1 VAYHLSEFVRRFG
14 GELKGDDVAV
24 AQVATLEAATASDI
38 VFVGSAKYAAKLPD
52 SAAGA
57 VILAVDMAKAADRP
71 CIIATNPQL
80 YFAQL
85 ATLLNPTPRPA
96 AGAHASAYV
105 APSAKLGK
113 DVSVGPFASIGD
125 GATLGDGT
133 VVGAGCRVGDRVTL
147 AAGCRMYDNAVVYAD
162 CQIGENTIIHANA
175 VIGADGFGNA
185 WTGSAWFKIPQ
196 IGRVIIGAD
205 VEIGAATTIDRGA
218 LGDTVIEDGVR
229 IDNLV
234 QIAHNVHIGKH
245 TAIAACTGIAGS
257 SRIGAY
263 CTIAGAVMMVG
274 HIELADRVTVLGG
287 TLVGKS
293 IGQPG
298 VYGGHYPMQKH
309 EDWLG
314 NAAHLRRL
322 DSMAKRIKELEHQ
335 VGAKTLTRE
344 QNNDPGS

>member
-1 VAYHLSEFVRRFG
+1 VAYHLSDFVRQFG
-14 GELKGDDVAV
+14 GELIGDDIAV
-24 AQVATLEAATASDI
+24 AQVATLESATSSDL
-38 VFVGSAKYAAKLPD
+38 VFVGHAKYAAKLAT

-57 VILAVDMAKAADRP
+57 VILSADNATITDRP
-71 CIIATNPQL
+71 RLVVANPYL
-80 YFAQL
+80 YFAQV
-85 ATLLNPTPRPA
+85 ATVLNPTPLPA
-96 AGAHASAYV
+96 PGVHPQALVAASA
-105 APSAKLGK
+105 SLGEG
-113 DVSVGPFASIGD
+113 VSIGAFATVGEGAVIGD
-125 GATLGDGT
+125 GAVIEAGCRIGDGVILGDGSRCYGN
-133 VVGAGCRVGDRVTL
+133 VVIYAG
-147 AAGCRMYDNAVVYAD
+147 
-162 CQIGENTIIHANA
+162 CQIGNRTIIHANA

-196 IGRVIIGAD
+196 IGRVVIGDD
-205 VEIGAATTIDRGA
+205 VEIGSATTIDRGA

-234 QIAHNVHIGKH
+234 QIAHNVRIGKH

-257 SRIGAY
+257 SHIGAY

-274 HIELADRVTVLGG
+274 HVEVADRVTVLGG

-293 IGQPG
+293 ISQPG

-322 DSMAKRIKELEHQ
+322 DSMAKRIKELERQ
-335 VGAKTLTRE
+335 VGAMTPARE
-344 QNNDPGS
+344 QSNDPST